1 MTSPVYHNYPMGHP
15 SLGSLQSAL
24 TSIWN
29 TAKSEG
35 TKAVQRTTRAASE
48 GSFDLLDQ
56 QASNIA
62 KSIIDS
68 AISAIPPE
76 ARMTELGNEIA
87 DKIIDV
93 IDRNVL
99 PSMFNASAQAASVGA
114 FLSDDKIEEIRLKI
128 INNIPERQ
136 STIGMTFPLRQIIA
150 SALTRQKFNT
160 IFQKIQPLVDATV
173 DKVKPA
179 VELKKNQVIGFV
191 AINSFLAGCAVMAAT
206 IWLYQSIDND

>member
-15 SLGSLQSAL
+15 SLGSFQSTL
-24 TSIWN
+24 NSLFN

-35 TKAVQRTTRAASE
+35 TKTLQRTTRAASG
-48 GSFDLLDQ
+48 GSFDLIDQ

-68 AISAIPPE
+68 AINAIPPE
-76 ARMTELGNEIA
+76 TRMTELGNEIA

-114 FLSDDKIEEIRLKI
+114 FLSDDKIEEIRQKI
-128 INNIPERQ
+128 MNNIPAQ
-136 STIGMTFPLRQIIA
+136 QTSIGMTFPLRAIVE
-150 SALTRQKFNT
+150 SALPPQKFNL
-160 IFQKIQPLVDATV
+160 IFQKIQPLVDAAV